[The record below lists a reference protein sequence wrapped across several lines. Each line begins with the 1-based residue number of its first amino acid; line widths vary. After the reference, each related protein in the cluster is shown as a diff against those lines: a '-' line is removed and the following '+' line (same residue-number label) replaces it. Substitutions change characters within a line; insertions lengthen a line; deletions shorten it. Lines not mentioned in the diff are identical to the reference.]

1 MKTNNLMMTIV
12 TSLNFL
18 TLGCAQSAVNADRKL
33 AQTAPEVYVFESGAG
48 GFNTKTFFYDNGE
61 EVVAFDTQFT
71 GALAQ
76 EAIDYLHTKTNHK
89 VTYAVVTHPN
99 PDKFNGMSVFQKIGA
114 KIIMSSKTASAL
126 QAVQD
131 YKEAYFVKVA
141 KMFPEG
147 TYPKLGT
154 PDHVF
159 EGREELRLS
168 SGEVIELSELSSPGV
183 SSNQTVAYIPM
194 LRALMVGDLVHA
206 KAHAWL
212 EGGIV
217 NGKPTP
223 TLEGW
228 IRDLLE
234 IDQRFAGQSNI
245 TVYGGRGLAGELHA
259 LVRAQIAYLNTAN
272 DLVAAYA
279 KNLNGSNPDYS
290 VLTKQFEAKFPQYQL
305 SYMISYGVYGLLS
318 SKL

>member
-1 MKTNNLMMTIV
+1 MKINYLMMTLA
-12 TSLNFL
+12 TGLNFL
-18 TLGCAQSAVNADRKL
+18 TLGCAQSAVSADRKL
-33 AQTAPEVYVFESGAG
+33 AQTTPEVYVFESGAG

-76 EAIDYLHTKTNHK
+76 AAIHFLRTKTNHPI
-89 VTYAVVTHPN
+89 TYAVVTHPN
-99 PDKFNGMSVFQKIGA
+99 PDKFNGMSVFQKAGA
-114 KIIMSSKTASAL
+114 KVIMSSKTASAL
-126 QAVQD
+126 QTVQE

-154 PDHVF
+154 PDQVF
-159 EGREELRLS
+159 EGYQDLRLS

-194 LRALMVGDLVHA
+194 IRALMVGDLVHA

-217 NGKPTP
+217 NGKPVP
-223 TLEGW
+223 TLKAW
-228 IRDLLE
+228 VRDLLE
-234 IDQRFAGQSNI
+234 IDQRFAGQSGI
-245 TVYGGRGLAGELHA
+245 TLYGGRGQAGELHT
-259 LVRAQIAYLNTAN
+259 LVREQIAYLNAAN
-272 DLVAAYA
+272 SLVANYA
-279 KNLNGSNPDYS
+279 KNLNGANPDYS
-290 VLTKQFEAKFPQYQL
+290 VLTKQFEERFPEYQL
-305 SYMISYGVYGLLS
+305 SYLITYGAYGLFNSML
-318 SKL
+318 